1 MSPFKSHKLLGH
13 LPILNKYLQH
23 EPFPPLLVEID
34 LTNLCASACPWCAG
48 YLDRKWSSA
57 TLFAEAAS
65 YPQSKYTSPYPG
77 NSPVERLSASLSGVM
92 KLLDELKE
100 IGVQA
105 VTWTGGG
112 DPTQHKGLTQIV
124 EYTAGLGF
132 KQALITHGII
142 DVSSIIHH
150 LEWVRF
156 SVDGATEEGY
166 GAQHG
171 KPEHF
176 TRVLNNI
183 TKSAQRKADEC
194 LRVTVGVGF
203 LTHKDSWHEI
213 IPFACM
219 WSGVPIDYIQYR
231 PLHDTHGQHWNS
243 DNKDMIQLLQ
253 IAASYDSRV
262 TWSEA
267 KYLDIAKNASGK
279 TKHCHGIYFET
290 AISADGKVYTCC
302 HHKGNELYALGDLY
316 QESFSSIWER
326 HQKTTFV
333 VDGACP
339 AFCRHLGTNELIEN
353 EILIER
359 QHPEFI

>member
-13 LPILNKYLQH
+13 LPILNKYVNK
-23 EPFPPLLVEID
+23 ESFSPILVEID

-57 TLFAEAAS
+57 TLFASGE
-65 YPQSKYTSPYPG
+65 SPI
-77 NSPVERLSASLSGVM
+77 ERLSSSISGVM
-92 KLLDELKE
+92 RLLEELHSINVK
-100 IGVQA
+100 A

-112 DPTQHKGLTQIV
+112 DPTQHKALAQII
-124 EYTAGLGF
+124 EYAAYLGF
-132 KQALITHGII
+132 KQALITHGVI
-142 DVSSIIHH
+142 DVSHVIHH

-156 SVDGATEEGY
+156 SVDGATEKGY
-166 GAQHG
+166 GKQHG

-176 TRVLNNI
+176 KRVINNI
-183 TKSAQRKADEC
+183 AISTQRKADDG
-194 LRVTVGVGF
+194 LGVTVGVGF
-203 LTHKDSWHEI
+203 LTHKDSWDEI
-213 IPFACM
+213 VPFACM
-219 WSGVPIDYIQYR
+219 WKDIPVDYIQYR

-243 DNKDMIQLLQ
+243 DTPDVIGLIQT
-253 IAASYDSRV
+253 AAMYDSRV

-267 KYLDIAKNASGK
+267 KYQDIARGASGK
-279 TKHCHGIYFET
+279 TKMCHGIYFES

-302 HHKGNELYALGDLY
+302 HHKGNENFAIGDLY
-316 QESFSSIWER
+316 NESFDTIWKR

-333 VDGACP
+333 VDEACP

-353 EILIER
+353 EILIKR